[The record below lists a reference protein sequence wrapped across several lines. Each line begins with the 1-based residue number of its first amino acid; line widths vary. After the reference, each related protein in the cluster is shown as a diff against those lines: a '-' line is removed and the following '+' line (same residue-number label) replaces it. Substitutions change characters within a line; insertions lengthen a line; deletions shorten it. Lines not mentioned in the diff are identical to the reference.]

1 MVEKGEKICIKKGR
15 PGGRIKIAAG
25 VSFKPERLCL
35 KPFSALSRDLF
46 MV

>member
-1 MVEKGEKICIKKGR
+1 LKKEIKICIKKGR

-35 KPFSALSRDLF
+35 KPFSALSRDLS